1 MSTTQRGSD
10 GRGNH
15 NTPLTSFDNMS
26 PQKQHAPNKSQS
38 KEYEKLYN
46 ITKQLYSRH
55 TKLIRKYNDLE
66 RKHNLMKT
74 IHTHLK
80 QELLTMQQLQ
90 DDAMDTTATN

>member
-1 MSTTQRGSD
+1 MVDAGI
-10 GRGNH
+10 
-15 NTPLTSFDNMS
+15 TPHLTVDNMP
-26 PQKQHAPNKSQS
+26 PQKQHTLNESQR
-38 KEYEKLYN
+38 KEYETLYN

-55 TKLIRKYNDLE
+55 TKLISKYNDLE